1 MSVSEAFRGVVD
13 ESVQVNV
20 SQAFNGTTLRSF
32 MPSAA
37 IPDGE
42 VMRRLVQDVD
52 AWAKATKD
60 ERNPVVHGG
69 RMGAD
74 VQLLPAIAAVT
85 EALVIIHLLHQLRIP
100 KERLIFATVDN
111 SPCRGPPSLPVSNGL
126 RGRRPR
132 SGDTIAD

>member
-60 ERNPVVHGG
+60 GRNPVAHGG

-74 VQLLPAIAAVT
+74 VQLLPAITSDRGSCDYSSPTSTPYPEGAVD
-85 EALVIIHLLHQLRIP
+85 IRDGRQLH
-100 KERLIFATVDN
+100 
-111 SPCRGPPSLPVSNGL
+111 PVA
-126 RGRRPR
+126 GRP
-132 SGDTIAD
+132 ACP

>member
-60 ERNPVVHGG
+60 GRNPVAHGG
-69 RMGAD
+69 QMGAG
-74 VQLLPAIAAVT
+74 VQLLPAITAVT
-85 EALVIIHLLHQLRIP
+85 EALVIIHLLHQLRVP

-111 SPCRGPPSLPVSNGL
+111 STLSRAAQLARKQWPSRTS
-126 RGRRPR
+126 
-132 SGDTIAD
+132 TA